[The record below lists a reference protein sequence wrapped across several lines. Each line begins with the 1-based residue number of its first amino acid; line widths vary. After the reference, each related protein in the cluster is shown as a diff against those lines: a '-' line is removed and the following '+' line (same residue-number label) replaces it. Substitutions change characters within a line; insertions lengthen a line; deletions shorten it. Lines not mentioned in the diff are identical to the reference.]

1 MKVASKP
8 FGLKQKINSWGIC
21 NMEEKLEK
29 VTVSEEYA
37 WSWLCPNCGE
47 YNITAKNTIVECPAC
62 KKSYLARSSYYY
74 DT

>member
-1 MKVASKP
+1 
-8 FGLKQKINSWGIC
+8 
-21 NMEEKLEK
+21 MEEKLEK